1 LSKLMIDCAHNF
13 LDMERIDLVLPV
25 PLHSTKFRQRQFN
38 QSKLLA
44 EPLAKWFSKRLEHR
58 ALVKIKNSAAQIN
71 LSRRQRLDN
80 VRGSFRVRDAKLVE
94 NKNIL
99 LVDDVLTTGA
109 TVGECARTLSEAGA
123 NRIAVLTL
131 ARSVL

>member
-1 LSKLMIDCAHNF
+1 MSKLMIDCARNS

-25 PLHSTKFRQRQFN
+25 PLHSTKLRQRQFN
-38 QSKLLA
+38 QTKLLA
-44 EPLAKWFSKRLEHR
+44 EPLAKTFSKRLEHR
-58 ALVKIKNSAAQIN
+58 ALVKIKDSAAQVN
-71 LSRRQRLDN
+71 LSRRQRLKN
-80 VRGSFRVRDAKLVE
+80 VRGCFKVKHAHLLE

-109 TVGECARTLSEAGA
+109 TVGECARTLSKAGT
-123 NRIAVLTL
+123 NRIEVLTL